1 MTPSARIPLKKV
13 CHAFL
18 NVAGWFLMVSRR
30 GRSNLLIC
38 AFCAPLRFNCVWRS
52 GSFIKDPTERGA
64 NADEL
69 FSLIADGTLKV
80 EINQRYALCNVADA
94 HRELASRK
102 TIGSSILTI

>member
-1 MTPSARIPLKKV
+1 MKKV

-18 NVAGWFLMVSRR
+18 NVAGWFLWCRVGADRTCWLRVLRSRSASIAC
-30 GRSNLLIC
+30 GL
-38 AFCAPLRFNCVWRS
+38 

-80 EINQRYALCNVADA
+80 EINQRYALCDVADA

-102 TIGSSILTI
+102 TIGSSILII